1 MMRRDEIAIQII
13 NALLDKYEKSKA
25 FTGGTRRIILTPH
38 KDQSLFLMLESPSDR
53 RPFLEAIAFLKE
65 EGIAGYE
72 RDRDDDSYPS
82 LIYLDVDA
90 ESIAKAYVYSGRT
103 DRHSLIENLRLK
115 ISQAELVIPDGS
127 IKSYL
132 QSVLVKTEK
141 QVIPRP
147 FSGASLDEDILK
159 ALSFMASNEDEI
171 MERVMSLK
179 LYGDSKHF
187 EKNVRPS
194 VLSILR
200 RIRTGERDEEL
211 LSAYSVVRYP
221 EEFMFSGNLSI
232 EFDDERIND
241 FSALNGSVAITSTDV
256 ERAVGCS
263 SSNIR
268 RIITVENK
276 ANYIHLVFNR
286 EDDELVIFLGGFFSP
301 AKGRFLSLIH
311 KSFPEAEYRHTGDID
326 IGGFRIFTQ
335 LKALIPEV
343 TPFMMDEDTL
353 ESYMDSAEKITDED
367 YLMSLEALLSD
378 ESYSEFHSLISLM
391 IRKRVRLEQEA
402 FLE

>member
-1 MMRRDEIAIQII
+1 MRRNEIAIQLI

-25 FTGGTRRIILTPH
+25 FSGGTRRIILTPH
-38 KDQSLFLMLESPSDR
+38 KDRNLFLMLESPSDR

-65 EGIAGYE
+65 GGIAGYE
-72 RDRDDDSYPS
+72 CDRDDDSYPS
-82 LIYLDVDA
+82 LIYLDVGA
-90 ESIAKAYVYSGRT
+90 ESIARAYAYSGRT
-103 DRHSLIENLRLK
+103 DRHSLILNLKLK
-115 ISQAELVIPDGS
+115 ISQAAAVIPEGG

-132 QSVLVKTEK
+132 QSVLIKTEK
-141 QVIPRP
+141 HVIPRP
-147 FSGASLDEDILK
+147 FSGASLDDDILK

-200 RIRTGERDEEL
+200 RIRTEERDEDL

-232 EFDDERIND
+232 EFTDGRVVD
-241 FSALNGSVAITSTDV
+241 FSALKAGSAITSSDV
-256 ERAVGCS
+256 ERAASCTS
-263 SSNIR
+263 PDIR
-268 RIITVENK
+268 RITTVENK
-276 ANYIHLVFNR
+276 ANYIHLVFNK

-301 AKGRFLSLIH
+301 AKGSFLSLIH
-311 KSFPEAEYRHTGDID
+311 KSFPDAEYRHSGDID
-326 IGGFRIFTQ
+326 IGGFRIFVQ

-343 TPFMMDEDTL
+343 TPYMMDEDTL
-353 ESYMDSAEKITDED
+353 ENYMDSAEKISDED
-367 YLMSLEALLSD
+367 YLRSLEALLSD
-378 ESYSEFHSLISLM
+378 ESYSVFHSLISLM
-391 IRKRVRLEQEA
+391 IKKCVRLEQEA

>member
-1 MMRRDEIAIQII
+1 MRRDEIALQII

-25 FTGGTRRIILTPH
+25 FKGGKRRIILTPH
-38 KDQSLFLMLESPSDR
+38 KDSRLFLMLESPSDR
-53 RPFLEAIAFLKE
+53 RPFLEAIAFLE
-65 EGIAGYE
+65 EECIAGYE

-90 ESIAKAYVYSGRT
+90 ESIARAYAYSGRI
-103 DRHSLIENLRLK
+103 DRHSLIENLSQK
-115 ISQAELVIPDGS
+115 ISRTEAVIPEGS

-132 QSVLVKTEK
+132 QAVLFKTEK

-147 FSGASLDEDILK
+147 FSGASLDDDILK

-200 RIRTGERDEEL
+200 RIRTEERDEEL

-268 RIITVENK
+268 RIITIENK
-276 ANYIHLVFNR
+276 ANYIHWVSNKAN
-286 EDDELVIFLGGFFSP
+286 DELIIFLGGFFSP

-311 KSFPEAEYRHTGDID
+311 KSFPKAEYRHTGDID

-335 LKALIPEV
+335 LKALIQEV

-353 ESYMDSAEKITDED
+353 ENYMDSAEKITDED
-367 YLMSLEALLSD
+367 YLRSLEALLSD
-378 ESYSEFHSLISLM
+378 ESYSVFHSLISLM
-391 IRKRVRLEQEA
+391 IKMRVRLEQEA

>member
-1 MMRRDEIAIQII
+1 MRRDEIAIQII

>member
-1 MMRRDEIAIQII
+1 MGETA
-13 NALLDKYEKSKA
+13 KSFNEHLQWSLEEA
-25 FTGGTRRIILTPH
+25 DRQNLSFGDRLT
-38 KDQSLFLMLESPSDR
+38 
-53 RPFLEAIAFLKE
+53 FLKE
-65 EGIAGYE
+65 EGLAGYE

-82 LIYLDVDA
+82 LIFLNVDA
-90 ESIAKAYVYSGRT
+90 ESIERAYAYSGRT

-115 ISQAELVIPDGS
+115 ISQAEAVIPEGS

-141 QVIPRP
+141 HVIPRP
-147 FSGASLDEDILK
+147 LSGASLDDDILK

-171 MERVMSLK
+171 MERVMSLR

-200 RIRTGERDEEL
+200 RIRTVERDEEL

-221 EEFMFSGNLSI
+221 EEFLFCGNLSI
-232 EFDDERIND
+232 EFTDGRVVD
-241 FSALNGSVAITSTDV
+241 FSALRAGSAITSSDV
-256 ERAVGCS
+256 ERAAGCTS
-263 SSNIR
+263 TDIR
-268 RIITVENK
+268 RITTVENK
-276 ANYIHLVFNR
+276 ANYIQLASSR
-286 EDDELVIFLGGFFSP
+286 GDEELVIFLGGFFSP
-301 AKGRFLSLIH
+301 AKGRFLSLVH
-311 KSFPEAEYRHTGDID
+311 KSFPEAEYRHTSDID

-335 LKALIPEV
+335 LKALIPEM

-353 ESYMDSAEKITDED
+353 ENYMDSAEKITDED
-367 YLMSLEALLSD
+367 YLRSLEALLSN
-378 ESYSEFHSLISLM
+378 ESYSVFHSLISLM
-391 IRKRVRLEQEA
+391 VKKRVRLEQEA

>member
-1 MMRRDEIAIQII
+1 MRRDEIALQII

-25 FTGGTRRIILTPH
+25 FKGGKRRIILTPH
-38 KDQSLFLMLESPSDR
+38 KDSRLFLMLESPSDR

-82 LIYLDVDA
+82 SIYLDVDA
-90 ESIAKAYVYSGRT
+90 ESIARAYAYSGRT

-115 ISQAELVIPDGS
+115 ISQAEAVIPDGS

-147 FSGASLDEDILK
+147 FSGASLDDDILK
-159 ALSFMASNEDEI
+159 ALHFMASNEDEI

-187 EKNVRPS
+187 EKNVRSS

-221 EEFMFSGNLSI
+221 EEFLFCGDLSI
-232 EFDDERIND
+232 EFIDGRIVD
-241 FSALNGSVAITSTDV
+241 FSALKAGSAITSFDV
-256 ERAVGCS
+256 ERAAGCTS
-263 SSNIR
+263 TDMR
-268 RIITVENK
+268 RITTVENK
-276 ANYIHLVFNR
+276 ANYIQLASSR
-286 EDDELVIFLGGFFSP
+286 GDDELVIFLGGFFSP
-301 AKGRFLSLIH
+301 AKGRFLSLVH

-326 IGGFRIFTQ
+326 IGGFRIFVQ
-335 LKALIPEV
+335 LKSLIPEV

-353 ESYMDSAEKITDED
+353 ENYMDSAEKITDED
-367 YLMSLEALLSD
+367 YLRSLEALLSD
-378 ESYSEFHSLISLM
+378 ESYTRFHSLISLM
-391 IRKRVRLEQEA
+391 IKKRVRLEQEA

>member
-1 MMRRDEIAIQII
+1 MRKDEIALKII

-25 FTGGTRRIILTPH
+25 FKGGKRRIILTPH
-38 KDQSLFLMLESPSDR
+38 KDSRLFLMLESPSDR

-82 LIYLDVDA
+82 LIFLDVDA
-90 ESIAKAYVYSGRT
+90 GSIEKAYAAAGRV
-103 DRHSLIENLRLK
+103 DRHSLIEDLKMK
-115 ISQAELVIPDGS
+115 ISQAEAAMPDGN
-127 IKSYL
+127 IRLYL
-132 QSVLVKTEK
+132 QSVLVRIEE

-147 FSGASLDEDILK
+147 FTGSSLDDDILK
-159 ALSFMASNEDEI
+159 ALHFIASNEDEI

-187 EKNVRPS
+187 EKKVRPS

-200 RIRTGERDEEL
+200 RIRTGDRDEEL

-221 EEFMFSGNLSI
+221 EEFIFSGNLSV
-232 EFDDERIND
+232 EFDDERITD

-256 ERAVGCS
+256 ERAVGCT

-276 ANYIHLVFNR
+276 ANYIHLVFNK

-343 TPFMMDEDTL
+343 TPLMMDEDTL
-353 ESYMDSAEKITDED
+353 ANYMDSAEKITDED
-367 YLMSLEALLSD
+367 YLRSLEALLSD
-378 ESYSEFHSLISLM
+378 ESYSVFHSLIPLM
-391 IRKRVRLEQEA
+391 IKKRVRLEQEA